1 MRASPITISSTDY
14 GRLLALVNSARLD
27 RRIPMDS
34 LLALEQELGR
44 ATIVEPDEV
53 PGDIV
58 TMNSTVWFR
67 DVDSDEVESYTLVYP
82 SQADVIQNRI
92 SVLAPLGTAL
102 LGDRVGAVVQWQVP
116 SGKRKFEILDVL
128 RSESQPS
135 DGAAAVLV

>member
-102 LGDRVGAVVQWQVP
+102 LGDRVGTVVQWQVP

-128 RSESQPS
+128 RCEPQRS